1 MKLRNKDEMKHKLCL
16 HGINV
21 KNKSQLLDA
30 VKKLLPLAAE
40 KTRQKEKYLP
50 DNDLLKY
57 SSYKFAV
64 PGSKDYKVTC
74 LSGIMVVSDRLLPIH
89 DVVIEYD
96 NRSLPA
102 VQRLLKKLLGGR
114 LHFVLEE
121 PDLLLRVQQQR
132 GRFRLEDLPLYDEDS
147 VATILNCHLPVQVY
161 NVSKLWG
168 TFLQQP
174 GEKPSVRQLRVKL
187 RRLRS
192 SLALFKPL
200 LPEAKLL
207 YWKAEFKKWTDM
219 LGGAREYDVALLTC
233 MKIRK
238 GRQEENEQPLELERL
253 LQERRQ
259 RQAKKVLHL
268 SSINAMT
275 SALLDFLLLLYSLP
289 LRKEMRQLRL
299 RGFLRQRLSA
309 WCDRL
314 LQLPERYPDVEN
326 MEQLHKVRIKI
337 KRFRYALQAAPEIPV
352 PSLLLRRLKNLQD
365 MLGLLHD
372 NYVNDHLIEEIVSA
386 HQDNA
391 ELRCEGA
398 MFRGWDSARSEAVLT
413 SLPELWEDFCSCM
426 QEWREEYL

>member
-1 MKLRNKDEMKHKLCL
+1 MKHKICL

-21 KNKSQLLDA
+21 KNKGQLLDA
-30 VKKLLPLAAE
+30 VKKILPLAAE

-50 DNDLLKY
+50 DNDMLKY
-57 SSYKFAV
+57 SSYKFSV
-64 PGSKDYKVTC
+64 PGSKDYKVIC
-74 LSGIMVVSDRLLPIH
+74 LSGIMVVSDRLLPVN

-96 NRSLPA
+96 NRGLPA
-102 VQRLLKKLLGGR
+102 VQRILKKLLGGK

-121 PDLLLRVQQQR
+121 PDLLLRLQQQR
-132 GRFRLEDLPLYDEDS
+132 GRFKIEELPLYDEDS
-147 VATILNCHLPVQVY
+147 VATVLNCHLPVQVY

-168 TFLQQP
+168 VFLQQP

-219 LGGAREYDVALLTC
+219 LGGAREYDVALMTC
-233 MKIRK
+233 MKIRRS
-238 GRQEENEQPLELERL
+238 RQEDAEQPLELEQL

-275 SALLDFLLLLYSLP
+275 AALLDFLLMLYSLP
-289 LRKEMRQLRL
+289 LNKEMRQLRL
-299 RGFLRQRLSA
+299 RSFLRQRLSA
-309 WCDRL
+309 WCDKL
-314 LQLPERYPDVEN
+314 LLLPERYPDVED
-326 MEQLHKVRIKI
+326 MEQLHKIRIKI
-337 KRFRYALQAAPEIPV
+337 KRFRYALQAAPEITVTPV
-352 PSLLLRRLKNLQD
+352 LLRRLKNLQD

-372 NYVNDHLIEEIVSA
+372 NYINDQLIEDIVA
-386 HQDNA
+386 ANKDNA

-413 SLPELWEDFCSCM
+413 SLPEIWEDFSCCL
-426 QEWREEYL
+426 QEWQEEYL

>member
-1 MKLRNKDEMKHKLCL
+1 MKHKLCL

>member
-1 MKLRNKDEMKHKLCL
+1 MKHKICL
-16 HGINV
+16 HGINI
-21 KNKSQLLDA
+21 KNRNQLLDT

-64 PGSKDYKVTC
+64 HGNRDYKVTC
-74 LSGIMVVSDRLLPIH
+74 LSGIMVVSDRLLPIN
-89 DVVIEYD
+89 DIIIEYD

-114 LHFVLEE
+114 LHFVLDE
-121 PDLLLRVQQQR
+121 PDLLLRLRQQR
-132 GRFRLEDLPLYDEDS
+132 SRFSLEDLPQYDEDS
-147 VATILNCHLPVQVY
+147 IATILNCHLPVQVY
-161 NVSKLWG
+161 NVSQLWG
-168 TFLQQP
+168 SFLQQP
-174 GEKPSVRQLRVKL
+174 GEKPAVRQLRVKL

-192 SLALFKPL
+192 SLALYKPL
-200 LPEAKLL
+200 FPQAKLL
-207 YWKAEFKKWTDM
+207 YWRAEFKKWTDM

-233 MKIRK
+233 MKIR
-238 GRQEENEQPLELERL
+238 RSRREEAEEPLELEQL

-259 RQAKKVLHL
+259 SQAKKVLHL

-275 SALLDFLLLLYSLP
+275 AALLDFLLLLYSLP
-289 LRKEMRQLRL
+289 LRKEHKDIRL
-299 RGFLRQRLSA
+299 RPFLRQRLSD
-309 WCDRL
+309 WCDKL

-352 PSLLLRRLKNLQD
+352 TPLLLRRLKNLQD

-372 NYVNDHLIEEIVSA
+372 NYINDRLIEEIVSA

-398 MFRGWDSARSEAVLT
+398 MFCGWDSARSEAVIT
-413 SLPELWEDFCSCM
+413 SLPELWEDFTGCL